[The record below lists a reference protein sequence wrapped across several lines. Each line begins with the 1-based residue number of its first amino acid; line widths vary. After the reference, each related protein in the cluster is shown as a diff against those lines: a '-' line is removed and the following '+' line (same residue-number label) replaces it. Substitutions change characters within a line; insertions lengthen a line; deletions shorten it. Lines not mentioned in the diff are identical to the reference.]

1 MNIFLATLS
10 DPIWQIGGGI
20 ILLAALVLLLALR
33 SPETHLSPW
42 HQWLWTRI
50 MLLVCLSLFLTLS
63 AGVVLFHGANAASTA
78 VPAGSQPSSATAS
91 PHGGSSPSSTSIP
104 SPTPLPSPSP
114 SPTPIPRLTLSPAQ
128 VLTTFC
134 DAIYQQDLNTA
145 WAQYTKA
152 LQKERAAPPPF
163 LVRITIVHCR
173 VDDVS
178 DTSSTGFL
186 LLKTIGPNGYSD
198 DYERPFRFILSVEG
212 GAWKIAQIARCL
224 SNGCLDATI
233 SVVP

>member
-1 MNIFLATLS
+1 MNVILESLG

-20 ILLAALVLLLALR
+20 MLLATLVLILALR
-33 SPETHLSPW
+33 SPEVHLSPR

-50 MLLVCLSLFLTLS
+50 TGLICLSCFLVLT
-63 AGVVLFHGANAASTA
+63 AGVVLFHGANAAPIGA
-78 VPAGSQPSSATAS
+78 PEGSPPSSATAS
-91 PHGGSSPSSTSIP
+91 SHGGSLPQPSSTASSI
-104 SPTPLPSPSP
+104 PSP
-114 SPTPIPRLTLSPAQ
+114 SPTAFPSLTPSPAQ

-134 DAIYQQDLNTA
+134 DAINRQDLNTA
-145 WAQYTKA
+145 WAQYAKA

-173 VDDVS
+173 VDQVS
-178 DTSSTGFL
+178 DMSATGDL
-186 LLKTIGPNGYSD
+186 LLKTIGPNGYTD
-198 DYERPFRFILSVEG
+198 DYERDFQFTLSVEG

-224 SNGCLDATI
+224 SDGCLPNTT